1 VVTALNANF
10 PNPFNPETTIS
21 YSVKEALPVSI
32 EIYNVKGQLVKTLIN
47 ETKAAG
53 THTVVWNGSDNNNRP
68 VSSGVYYY
76 KMNAGKY
83 SSTKK
88 MILMK

>member
-1 VVTALNANF
+1 
-10 PNPFNPETTIS
+10 
-21 YSVKEALPVSI
+21 
-32 EIYNVKGQLVKTLIN
+32 LVRNLVN
-47 ETKAAG
+47 DVRAAG
-53 THTVVWNGSDNNNRP
+53 NHSVVWNGKDNNGRD

-88 MILMK
+88 MVLMK